1 MRGNFF
7 QQKSLVISFDTA
19 FVAWTDSLVADL
31 HLPRLL
37 ANWVSAALPLA
48 SNWIPQLF
56 LLNSQTSEESQCKP
70 QQKQKERKDRGGRRR
85 ALV

>member
-1 MRGNFF
+1 MKCDVSLEDRGHF
-7 QQKSLVISFDTA
+7 LMLR

-31 HLPRLL
+31 HLPQRL

-56 LLNSQTSEESQCKP
+56 LFNSQTSEESQCKP
-70 QQKQKERKDRGGRRR
+70 QQRQKERK
-85 ALV
+85 

>member
-7 QQKSLVISFDTA
+7 SLVISFDT
-19 FVAWTDSLVADL
+19 AWTDSLVADL

-70 QQKQKERKDRGGRRR
+70 QQRQKERKEED
-85 ALV
+85 ACVKHSELS